1 MLYTLALQSL
11 LFNYTSEAPLIL
23 LRAGSAKA
31 VYENRNNFQDIF
43 PDATPALA
51 RQLQSDWTN
60 ALKAAEKELE
70 WCEKKNVKVLSLLS
84 NGYPERL
91 KACTDAPIAI
101 FYRGTADINSQ
112 HMISIVGTREATTYG
127 KDSVHEIVSD
137 LKKNFPDTIIV
148 SGLAYGIDVCSHR
161 EALKAGMETIGV
173 VAHGLDTIYPA
184 ANRPIARDML
194 QQGGVLSEYPSGTR
208 IEKVNFLRRN
218 RIVAGMSDA
227 VIVVESKARGGSLST
242 ARIANEYNR
251 EVFAVPGRS
260 SDATSAGCN
269 ELIAANKAIIYT
281 GIDALTDFLGWM
293 SEAQRNDSIK
303 QGVELPLFLELS
315 EEEQSI
321 VDLLRRGDMQ
331 KNMLCTLSQIP
342 SAKLS
347 ALLFELEMKGVVR
360 PLIGGVFHLIKK

>member
-1 MLYTLALQSL
+1 MIYTLALQSI
-11 LFNYTSEAPLIL
+11 LFNYTSDAPCIL
-23 LRAGSAKA
+23 LNAGSAKS
-31 VYENRNNFQDIF
+31 VYENRNNILDIF
-43 PDATPALA
+43 PDATPTLV

-60 ALKAAEKELE
+60 VMKAAEKELE
-70 WCEKKNVKVLSLLS
+70 WCEKKHISVLSLLS
-84 NGYPERL
+84 DGYPERL
-91 KACTDAPIAI
+91 KTCTDAPIAI

-112 HMISIVGTREATTYG
+112 HIISIVGTREATTYG
-127 KDSVHEIVSD
+127 KDSVHEIVSG
-137 LKKNFPDTIIV
+137 LKKHFPDTIIV

-218 RIVAGMSDA
+218 RIVAGLSDA
-227 VIVVESKARGGSLST
+227 VIVVESKTRGGSLST

-251 EVFAVPGRS
+251 EVFAVPGRT

-269 ELIAANKAIIYT
+269 ELIAASKAIIYT
-281 GIDALTDFLGWM
+281 GIDALTDFLGWI
-293 SEAQRNDSIK
+293 SETQRNNSIK
-303 QGVELPLFLELS
+303 QGIELPLFLELS
-315 EEEQSI
+315 EEEKCI
-321 VDLLRRGDMQ
+321 VDLLHRGDMQ
-331 KNMLCTLSQIP
+331 KNMLCTLSGIP
-342 SAKLS
+342 SARLS

-360 PLIGGVFHLIKK
+360 PLIGGVFHLVKK

>member
-11 LFNYTSEAPLIL
+11 MFNYTSDAPPVL
-23 LRAGSAKA
+23 LNAGSAKA
-31 VYENRNNFQDIF
+31 VYENRNNIQDIF
-43 PDATPALA
+43 PDATPALVK
-51 RQLQSDWTN
+51 QLQSDWSS

-70 WCEKKNVKVLSLLS
+70 WCEKKNIKVLSLLS
-84 NGYPERL
+84 EEYPQRL
-91 KACTDAPIAI
+91 KTCTDAPIAI
-101 FYRGTADINSQ
+101 FYRGTANINRQ
-112 HMISIVGTREATTYG
+112 HIISIVGTREATTYG
-127 KDSVHEIVSD
+127 KDAVHEIVSG
-137 LKKNFPDTIIV
+137 LKKNFPNTIII
-148 SGLAYGIDVCSHR
+148 SGLAHGIDVCSHR

-173 VAHGLDTIYPA
+173 VAHGLDTLYPA
-184 ANRPIARDML
+184 ANRAIARDML

-227 VIVVESKARGGSLST
+227 VIVIESKNRGGSLST

-251 EVFAVPGRS
+251 EVFAVPGRTT
-260 SDATSAGCN
+260 DITSAGCN
-269 ELIAANKAIIYT
+269 ELIAENKANIYT
-281 GIDALTDFLGWM
+281 NVDALTDFLGWIPE
-293 SEAQRNDSIK
+293 SQRSNSIK